1 MPEAAR
7 SFGTLINYLGFR
19 HTTIDVQHSN
29 RMEGKSSYNL
39 HKLLKLAF
47 DLMISNSNKPLRLAV
62 ESGFIIALIAFML
75 ALYNV
80 VAKLLGIIEVEGFT
94 TTVFSIWFIGGL
106 LLSMMGVLGLYIDK
120 IFTQVKGRPLY
131 VVMDKLNL

>member
-1 MPEAAR
+1 
-7 SFGTLINYLGFR
+7 
-19 HTTIDVQHSN
+19 
-29 RMEGKSSYNL
+29 MEGKSSYNL